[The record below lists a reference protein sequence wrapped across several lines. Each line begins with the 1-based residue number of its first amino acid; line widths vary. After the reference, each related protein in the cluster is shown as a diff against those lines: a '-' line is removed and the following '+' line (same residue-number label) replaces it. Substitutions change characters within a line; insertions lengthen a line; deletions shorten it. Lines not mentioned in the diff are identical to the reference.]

1 MAQAIRCLTVLR
13 KETELSSDLLVNM
26 AGLTPRHGSKNC
38 HLRFGNRKP
47 FGLKFKRTAN
57 RQKFNL
63 QLRKVLDYVVA
74 ESVLVF
80 HRTRLYHRAKMP
92 GGRIGSGLFEM
103 GIVIVLVL
111 LGLIPAAV
119 AQSKGHSFFVWWV
132 YGAALFIVAL
142 PHALMMKADTQ
153 AIEASR
159 LESGDSRKCPFC
171 AEIIKRPSRSRK
183 GTVFS
188 YGGSMARPCS
198 SWHCPMPR

>member
-92 GGRIGSGLFEM
+92 GVRI
-103 GIVIVLVL
+103 
-111 LGLIPAAV
+111 A
-119 AQSKGHSFFVWWV
+119 
-132 YGAALFIVAL
+132 
-142 PHALMMKADTQ
+142 
-153 AIEASR
+153 
-159 LESGDSRKCPFC
+159 
-171 AEIIKRPSRSRK
+171 
-183 GTVFS
+183 S
-188 YGGSMARPCS
+188 YGKPRRFPRP
-198 SWHCPMPR
+198 RNQ